1 MLINGI
7 GGTIVECFSNAN
19 VMLGS
24 MPNAQIKPFCL
35 SATRGNDTLAAAVIR
50 DFLNQLR
57 AQDHSHHQQQ
67 QAQDDLPSSST
78 WWKVII
84 VYATENASSDDV
96 EHFIESLQRQ
106 YPRAVMVGGIC
117 SMALCQCP
125 EGWCHPPRLAI
136 TIVARAHAMA

>member
-84 VYATENASSDDV
+84 VYATEKRV
-96 EHFIESLQRQ
+96 
-106 YPRAVMVGGIC
+106 V
-117 SMALCQCP
+117 
-125 EGWCHPPRLAI
+125 
-136 TIVARAHAMA
+136 